1 MGKDELYER
10 GGWSVKSRV
19 PEMHYICSYTA
30 GAMSQMGD
38 GEGSLEGI
46 GLAGVKRLRP
56 SGPSG
61 SLSIRRLANV

>member
-10 GGWSVKSRV
+10 GGWSVKSRG
-19 PEMHYICSYTA
+19 PELHYIRSHTA
-30 GAMSQMGD
+30 GAMRQMGD
-38 GEGSLEGI
+38 GDGSLEEIRG
-46 GLAGVKRLRP
+46 AGVKRLRP